1 MDTIGGIGG
10 REGLLALRRVQGEE
24 REDEE
29 KDGDESGSGTSHGG
43 RREARRPRAG
53 VDLCAQEEVEGWW
66 EEHSIGLLL
75 LVLGGLGVCASRL

>member
-1 MDTIGGIGG
+1 M
-10 REGLLALRRVQGEE
+10 ALRRVQGEY

-43 RREARRPRAG
+43 RRGARRPQAR
-53 VDLCAQEEVEGWW
+53 VDLFAQEEVERWW

-75 LVLGGLGVCASRL
+75 LVYLLAERGRGLGLSASGV